1 MSEAMSVQRKKIHPY
16 KFNLWLGLAG
26 IIMMF
31 AGLTSAYIVKRSQ
44 PGWESF
50 TLPRIFLY
58 STIVILISSVAVQIA
73 VRAFRER
80 EMPKYRLFFAITG
93 ILGVVFMI
101 MQVIGFYTFQSLGMK
116 MIGMGSNAAY
126 SFVLAIAGLHIVH
139 VLGGVIALIII
150 FFKAFSSTKRNYDI
164 IPVEIVATYW
174 HFVDLLWVYLFV
186 FFSLLH

>member
-1 MSEAMSVQRKKIHPY
+1 
-16 KFNLWLGLAG
+16 
-26 IIMMF
+26 
-31 AGLTSAYIVKRSQ
+31 
-44 PGWESF
+44 
-50 TLPRIFLY
+50 
-58 STIVILISSVAVQIA
+58 
-73 VRAFRER
+73 
-80 EMPKYRLFFAITG
+80 
-93 ILGVVFMI
+93 MI

>member
-1 MSEAMSVQRKKIHPY
+1 MSVQRKKIHPY

-50 TLPRIFLY
+50 TLPGIFLY
-58 STIVILISSVAVQIA
+58 STIVILISSVTMQIA

-80 EMPKYRLFFAITG
+80 EMPRYRLFFAITG

-101 MQVIGFYTFQSLGMK
+101 MQIAGFYAFQSHGMK

-150 FFKAFSSTKRNYDI
+150 FFKAFSSKKRNYDI

-174 HFVDLLWVYLFV
+174 HFVDILWVYLFV

>member
-1 MSEAMSVQRKKIHPY
+1 MEVMSVQRKKIHPY

-44 PGWESF
+44 AGWESF
-50 TLPRIFLY
+50 KLPGIFLY
-58 STIVILISSVAVQIA
+58 STIVIMVSSITIQIA
-73 VRAFRER
+73 LKAFRER
-80 EMPKYRLFFAITG
+80 EMARYRMFFAVTG
-93 ILGVVFMI
+93 ILGVLFVL
-101 MQVIGFYTFQSLGMK
+101 MQISGFYQFEAQGMK
-116 MIGMGSNAAY
+116 MIGIGSNPAY

-150 FFKAFSSTKRNYDI
+150 FFKAFGSKTRNYNSVPIEI
-164 IPVEIVATYW
+164 IATYW

-186 FFSLLH
+186 FFSFLH